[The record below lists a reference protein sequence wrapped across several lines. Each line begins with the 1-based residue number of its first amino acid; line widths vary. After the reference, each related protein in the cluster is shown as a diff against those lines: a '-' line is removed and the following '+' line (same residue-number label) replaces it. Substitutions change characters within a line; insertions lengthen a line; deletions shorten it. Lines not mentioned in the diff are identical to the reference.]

1 MLSIDVNSGE
11 SPECP
16 QGLAQY
22 LPIDATEESRH
33 SHGCYGPS
41 RDRLTEG
48 TEHRAGPGWVKSQ
61 RKGVLGK
68 GEAGQ

>member
-48 TEHRAGPGWVKSQ
+48 TEH
-61 RKGVLGK
+61 
-68 GEAGQ
+68 